1 MTRRRLDVNP
11 TDYGIHYRTRRWSV
25 TLIIAKTLR
34 WLAARINRSARRSG
48 ATSARVLC
56 RGHGFRPVTGSM
68 TAAIRRGHDPLRAR
82 GLSR

>member
-1 MTRRRLDVNP
+1 MTRRRLDLNP
-11 TDYGIHYRTRRWSV
+11 MDYAVHYRTRRWSA

-34 WLAARINRSARRSG
+34 WLAARTDWSARRSG

-56 RGHGFRPVTGSM
+56 RGHGFRPAIRRM
-68 TAAIRRGHDPLRAR
+68 TAAIRRGHGSLQAR